1 MGRRIRLEDMSV
13 PLGTA
18 HYILMPTACIH
29 VTSLTARWAL
39 GDVRG
44 YPDIVPDGTFDNLS
58 A

>member
-1 MGRRIRLEDMSV
+1 M

-18 HYILMPTACIH
+18 HDFRRLPACIH
-29 VTSLTARWAL
+29 VPYLTARWAL